1 MTYVIHNNIPVP
13 ADVRSTRASK
23 YPFRE
28 LRVGECFL
36 IPAED
41 IPPKGIGSVK
51 AAVYAYKSAKR
62 NDAKSKRFVVREIDH
77 GDIGVWRIS

>member
-1 MTYVIHNNIPVP
+1 MTYTIYNNIPVP
-13 ADVRSTRASK
+13 ADGRGNRASK
-23 YPFRE
+23 YPFNE

-41 IPPKGIGSVK
+41 VPPKGISSVK
-51 AAVYAYKSAKR
+51 AAVYAHRSAKN
-62 NDAKSKRFVVREIDH
+62 NDAKGKRFVVREIDH